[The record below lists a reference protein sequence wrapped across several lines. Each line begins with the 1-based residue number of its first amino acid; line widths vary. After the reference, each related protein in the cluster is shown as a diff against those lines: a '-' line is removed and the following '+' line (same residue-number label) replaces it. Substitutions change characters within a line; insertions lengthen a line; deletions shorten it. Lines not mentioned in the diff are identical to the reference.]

1 MSDDTTDTSDL
12 DGEGTPIGKADPI
25 VRLPFAESHKPA
37 IMAGDKTA
45 TLRVDH
51 HTFAEP
57 GRTVELVGTND
68 GETWARRTITAEF
81 KVRAY
86 RVRQLLEAVDGA
98 KHGCLDSE
106 RPIEEL
112 LAPYYTDDVTS
123 ATVVQGIVWT
133 VGGLGGDRDV

>member
-1 MSDDTTDTSDL
+1 MVDSTDLSDL
-12 DGEGTPIGKADPI
+12 DGEGTPLEDADPI

-51 HTFAEP
+51 HQFAQP

-68 GETWARRTITAEF
+68 GDVWTRRTIVAEF

-98 KHGCLDSE
+98 KHSCLDTE
-106 RPIEEL
+106 TPIDEI

-123 ATVVQGIVWT
+123 ATVVQGVVWSA
-133 VGGLGGDRDV
+133 GGLGGDRDA